1 MLSGFVLAFREGLE
15 AALIISIVLG
25 VITRLDKRHLIPTV
39 WLGAAAGVVLSLGIA
54 FVLVRTG
61 LEFEGEREEVF
72 EAVTMLLAAGILTWM
87 VFWMQKSASGLRSTL
102 ETRVNQGQGRWQIF
116 MISFLAVLREGVEL
130 ALFLLA
136 AGFAME
142 NQQVLSGALLGLAA
156 AIFAGLIWFRYSNRL
171 ALRKFFQITNIILLL
186 FAAGLFALGIHEL
199 IELHVLPA
207 IVDPL
212 YDLSTLLPESSL
224 PGTLLSA
231 LFGYRSAPALLEVGA
246 FWGYL
251 AVVLTIL
258 YRRNRPAEQT
268 GE

>member
-1 MLSGFVLAFREGLE
+1 
-15 AALIISIVLG
+15 
-25 VITRLDKRHLIPTV
+25 
-39 WLGAAAGVVLSLGIA
+39 
-54 FVLVRTG
+54 
-61 LEFEGEREEVF
+61 
-72 EAVTMLLAAGILTWM
+72 M